1 MTIDE
6 WESENVLGKKA
17 PKEQGSTNCAHGD
30 ERARKEV
37 IACTKL
43 RARNS
48 IKTPLG
54 STPCYLRLSY
64 LCLKANN
71 IRGNNI

>member
-37 IACTKL
+37 IACT
-43 RARNS
+43 
-48 IKTPLG
+48 
-54 STPCYLRLSY
+54 
-64 LCLKANN
+64 
-71 IRGNNI
+71 